1 MAPKHQIVR
10 DHLEQLILQGEV
22 RPGDTLPGEMEL
34 SRDLDVSRN
43 TIRHALDQLSKS
55 YRIERTRGRGTIFHG
70 ERGDAAEQ
78 KAIGFINSSITYTI
92 YPRMIHGLEE
102 GLFAGGYSMI
112 LANGN
117 YDPEKELEAVRRMLA
132 QGVQGIVAEP
142 MISAQLSGESEFVQL
157 LNGAG
162 LPVVTTNCIV
172 PDLSAS
178 YITMD
183 DYWIGRRAAEHFLA
197 HGHRRVACVYKSDP
211 NAGGL
216 RASGFRDELRDA
228 GIAVDESLIVE
239 YTQEHEAL
247 APGSWF
253 TRDLLDRAD
262 PPTGIFYF
270 NDQIALQ
277 AYAFFQEEGVSIP
290 RDLSVIA
297 VDNIAEA
304 AHVRPGLTTFHHP
317 SELIGR
323 LAADTI
329 IHLLSAGNVG
339 TGGYGV
345 SLKPPLVERGSVGR
359 YKR

>member
-10 DHLEQLILQGEV
+10 DHLEQLILKGEV
-22 RPGDTLPGEMEL
+22 KPGDPLPGEMEL

-43 TIRHALDQLSKS
+43 TIRHALDQLSRV

-78 KAIGFINSSITYTI
+78 KSIGFINSSLTYTI

-117 YDPEKELEAVRRMLA
+117 YDPDKELEAVRRMLA
-132 QGVQGIVAEP
+132 QGVRGIIAEP

-172 PDLSAS
+172 PDLAAS

-183 DYWIGRRAAEHFLA
+183 DYWIGRRAAAHFLA
-197 HGHRRVACVYKSDP
+197 HDHRRVACVYKSDP

-216 RASGFRDELRDA
+216 RAAGFRDELRDA
-228 GIAVDESLIVE
+228 GVPVDEDLIVE
-239 YTQEHEAL
+239 YTQEHEEL
-247 APGSWF
+247 LPGNWF
-253 TRDLLDRAD
+253 TRQLLDLRD

-277 AYAFFQEEGVSIP
+277 AYELFRQEEVSIP
-290 RDLSVIA
+290 GDLSVIA
-297 VDNIAEA
+297 VDNIGEA

-317 SELIGR
+317 KELMGR

-329 IHLLSAGNVG
+329 IHLLSGGAVG
-339 TGGYGV
+339 SGGYGV
-345 SLKPPLVERGSVGR
+345 ALKPPLVERGSVGR
-359 YKR
+359 HRG